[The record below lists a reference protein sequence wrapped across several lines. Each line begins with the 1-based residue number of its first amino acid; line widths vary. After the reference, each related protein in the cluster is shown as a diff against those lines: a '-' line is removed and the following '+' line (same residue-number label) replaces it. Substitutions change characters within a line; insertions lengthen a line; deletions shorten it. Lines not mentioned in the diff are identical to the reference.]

1 MPPPPYFSI
10 PKVFP
15 HQRWGKLD
23 SGPSFKRAAHRLGR
37 SSRPDSEGS
46 PGGGDGKGGRG
57 GAGPPVLPP
66 TRQTDLA
73 WLPGTAAPPTNHHTH
88 PCPQGLSK
96 RGHARLG
103 GDGPS
108 SWASGG
114 WALWDTEVG
123 RVPKL
128 GWAPWHQ
135 CPTLAERRG
144 EFVPIKPSQMMGPG
158 VPPWPGWHQPSSR
171 WHLS

>member
-46 PGGGDGKGGRG
+46 PGGGGDGKGGRD

-73 WLPGTAAPPTNHHTH
+73 WLPGTAAPPPTTTHTH
-88 PCPQGLSK
+88 AHKVLA
-96 RGHARLG
+96 RGGMPGWVGMGRPHGCRGA
-103 GDGPS
+103 GPS
-108 SWASGG
+108 GIQRWEGCPSWGGHPGISASPWQKEGG
-114 WALWDTEVG
+114 
-123 RVPKL
+123 
-128 GWAPWHQ
+128 
-135 CPTLAERRG
+135 
-144 EFVPIKPSQMMGPG
+144 SSS
-158 VPPWPGWHQPSSR
+158 PSSPPR
-171 WHLS
+171 